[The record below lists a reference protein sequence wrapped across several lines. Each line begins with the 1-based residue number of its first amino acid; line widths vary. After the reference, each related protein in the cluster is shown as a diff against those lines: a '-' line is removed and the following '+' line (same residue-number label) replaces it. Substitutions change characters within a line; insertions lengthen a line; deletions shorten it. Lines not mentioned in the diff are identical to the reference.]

1 MNLSFPF
8 LKSIRGRQI
17 FGVLALVFL
26 STVALDQIS
35 KRHAHGTLLTYQDE
49 KDLDLYR
56 STFVDV
62 GSIGKEL
69 AEEGEVP
76 FFVHLKFQYQRN
88 RGAAFS
94 MLSNLPDHIRVP
106 FFYAVT
112 IFSVI
117 YISYYLRVLPI
128 NYHLTRFGLVMIMAG
143 AIGNFIDR
151 VIQGYVIDF
160 VDVSWNLFG
169 WRHDFAVFNVAD
181 IAINIGIIA
190 FILEMILRRK
200 PAYANFPAASNE
212 MNTKAVSR

>member
-8 LKSIRGRQI
+8 LKTLRGKQI
-17 FGVLALVFL
+17 ALSLVILFIGTLAI
-26 STVALDQIS
+26 DQVS
-35 KRHAHGTLLTYQDE
+35 KRHAHQTLLTREDATN
-49 KDLDLYR
+49 LDLFE
-56 STFVDV
+56 STYHEV
-62 GSIGKEL
+62 GSIGQL
-69 AEEGEVP
+69 SPGEGEVP
-76 FFVHLKFQYQRN
+76 FFVRLKFHYQRN

-94 MLSNLPDHIRVP
+94 MLSNLDDAIRIP

-117 YISYYLRVLPI
+117 FIASYLRTLPI

-151 VIQGYVIDF
+151 LIQGYVIDF

-181 IAINIGIIA
+181 IAINIGLVA
-190 FILEMILRRK
+190 FVIELLLRRK
-200 PAYANFPAASNE
+200 PAYADFPVAKKLDSAKS
-212 MNTKAVSR
+212 